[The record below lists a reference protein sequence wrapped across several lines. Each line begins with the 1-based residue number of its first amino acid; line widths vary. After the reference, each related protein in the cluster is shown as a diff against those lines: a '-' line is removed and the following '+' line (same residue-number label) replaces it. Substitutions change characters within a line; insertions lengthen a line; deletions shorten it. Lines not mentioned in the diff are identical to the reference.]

1 MVSACHNKCIQVPQL
16 PWRWVIATVSC
27 AWETQFVIPTSWADV
42 DGYRMSMESGWLIR
56 PAEYPH
62 GCRWG
67 VREQST
73 CRSHWPLQDQT
84 SITTAASSAY
94 DYYLVGG
101 FNPSEKYKSV
111 DVSWDYYSQY
121 MENKI
126 CSKPPTSYH
135 SNVHSYRYYTVR
147 RVLPRH
153 EHWGCL
159 AIEHMIGEIAENMA
173 YTQCFLV

>member
-1 MVSACHNKCIQVPQL
+1 M
-16 PWRWVIATVSC
+16 
-27 AWETQFVIPTSWADV
+27 DV

-121 MENKI
+121 IWKI
-126 CSKPPTSYH
+126 RYVPNHQPVIILIYYH
-135 SNVHSYRYYTVR
+135 YRHSYRYYTVR

-159 AIEHMIGEIAENMA
+159 AIEHMIGEIAEKYGVYA
-173 YTQCFLV
+173 VFFWFRIQSF

>member
-1 MVSACHNKCIQVPQL
+1 M
-16 PWRWVIATVSC
+16 
-27 AWETQFVIPTSWADV
+27 DV

-121 MENKI
+121 MQNKI

-135 SNVHSYRYYTVR
+135 SNILSLSSFLSLLYSTPCVAQTWTLRMSCYRTYDR
-147 RVLPRH
+147 RDCRKYGVYAVFSGLGFKVFR
-153 EHWGCL
+153 
-159 AIEHMIGEIAENMA
+159 A
-173 YTQCFLV
+173 